1 MLKNRK
7 QNTISNCLKAFI
19 LALLSSL
26 AVVVSNGTNVASDS
40 VKETLKDSKILI
52 GFWQVKASFS
62 YPDYSVYMLVL
73 IAFFGFVYLIP
84 KVSKRNIRWGIPFSL
99 IGALFILLCDSYFEL
114 NSWDKVFGST
124 TAIITSGIKGIGIA
138 TLIFFVYDIAN
149 RVNLEKL
156 DVINNGFDKKSFMKL
171 TLIMIACWV
180 PYMIIMAPGAMGTD
194 TRDQFAQI
202 LGNGEMSWSPG
213 TVPRKPTDILLTNHH
228 PVAHTL
234 LLGIFLKFGE
244 LIGSYFAGIELYC
257 VLQSCV
263 FALALTYSIMKLQE
277 YGMSK
282 RLAKLVYLF
291 FTLCPLFP
299 LWGMTTFKD
308 TPFSIML
315 LVVTILLYDAFK
327 MPEKFSKSKYW
338 VLAAALFVLML
349 VRNNSFYMILILLPF
364 AVIHF
369 RKDKK
374 FALKVIS
381 VMLIPLLLF
390 KVGFTGVAF
399 KVAGVNDGSP
409 REMLSVP
416 FQQTARYIVEFEN
429 EITPEEEKNIRTILG
444 GGELTLS
451 EIAEEYMP
459 DRSDPVKGEYNKYA
473 TTDDLVNYFKTWFAQ
488 LAKHPA
494 CYIEAFL
501 NLNFSWFSFE
511 SNHDAIYY
519 NGNTDKTIPDY
530 LEGLDNPS
538 VFDGARAAVSQ
549 MINALDRIPVIS
561 CLFEF
566 SFYTWCYVVIFL
578 AMLMRKRYTE
588 LLVCL
593 PIFANY
599 AICFV
604 GPVAYMRYVIPMIVC
619 IPFVIFITFSRSK
632 NKKSD
637 EKNENIEL
645 EGNEIWI
652 K

>member
-1 MLKNRK
+1 MLKTENR
-7 QNTISNCLKAFI
+7 NTVSEYIKAFI
-19 LALLSSL
+19 LAIISSFS
-26 AVVVSNGTNVASDS
+26 VVVSNGTYIASDDLR
-40 VKETLKDSKILI
+40 EEFGSKIVAD
-52 GFWQVKASFS
+52 FWQIKAAFS
-62 YPDYSVYMLVL
+62 YPDYSVYLL
-73 IAFFGFVYLIP
+73 TFLAFVGFVHLIP
-84 KVSKRNIRWGIPFSL
+84 KVSKRNIKWGVPFSI
-99 IGALFILLCDSYFEL
+99 IGALFLLLCESYYLL
-114 NSWDKVFGST
+114 NSWDKVFGSV
-124 TAIITSGIKGIGIA
+124 TAVITSCLRGMGFA
-138 TLIFFVYDIAN
+138 TLIFFVYDIVN
-149 RVNLEKL
+149 RINIEKL
-156 DVINNGFDKKSFMKL
+156 DVVNKGFDKKQFIKF

-180 PYMIIMAPGAMGTD
+180 PYMIIMAPGAMGPD
-194 TRDQFAQI
+194 TKDQFAQI
-202 LGNGEMSWSPG
+202 LGNGPMSWSPG

-257 VLQSCV
+257 VLQSMV
-263 FALALTYSIMKLQE
+263 FAAALTYSVFKLQE

-282 RLAKLVYLF
+282 RLSKIIYF
-291 FTLCPLFP
+291 FFALCPLFP

-308 TPFSIML
+308 TPFAIML
-315 LVVTILLYDAFK
+315 LLVTLLLYDAFK
-327 MPEKFSKSKYW
+327 MPEKFTKSKYW
-338 VLAAALFVLML
+338 VLAAALFALLL
-349 VRNNSFYMILILLPF
+349 VRNNSFYLLLLLLPF

-374 FALKVIS
+374 FVIKVIS

-399 KVAGVNDGSP
+399 KLAGVNDGSP
-409 REMLSVP
+409 REMLSIP

-429 EITPEEEKNIRTILG
+429 EVTPEEEQNIRKILG

-451 EIAEEYMP
+451 DIAELYVP
-459 DRSDPVKGEYNKYA
+459 DRSDSVKGEYNKYA
-473 TTDDLVNYFKTWFAQ
+473 TTGDLVNYFKTWFAQ
-488 LAKHPA
+488 LAKHPD
-494 CYIEAFL
+494 CYVEAFF
-501 NLNFSWFSFE
+501 NMNFSWFSFE
-511 SNHDAIYY
+511 SNQDLVFY
-519 NGNTDKTIPDY
+519 NGNSDEEIPYY
-530 LEGLDNPS
+530 LEGLDSPK
-538 VFDGARAAVSQ
+538 VFEHARAAVNQ
-549 MINALDRIPVIS
+549 MINAFNKTPIIS
-561 CLFEF
+561 CIFEF
-566 SFYTWCYVVIFL
+566 SFYTWCYVAIFL

-632 NKKSD
+632 NKNDADD
-637 EKNENIEL
+637 EDIEL